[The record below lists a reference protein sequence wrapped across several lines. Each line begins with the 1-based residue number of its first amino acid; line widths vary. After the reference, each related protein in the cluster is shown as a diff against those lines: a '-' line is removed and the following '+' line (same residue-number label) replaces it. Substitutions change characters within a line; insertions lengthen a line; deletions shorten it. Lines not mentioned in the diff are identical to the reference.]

1 MNGGL
6 EGMWRDVVMTYF
18 KVSRI
23 SGGVE
28 ESYKLWNVV
37 LRIAGLRSES
47 VTQELPITKQYVLR
61 AEPTFENNWK

>member
-1 MNGGL
+1 MALKYLIADLFNEAFLSNMNGGL

-28 ESYKLWNVV
+28 ESYKL
-37 LRIAGLRSES
+37 
-47 VTQELPITKQYVLR
+47 
-61 AEPTFENNWK
+61 

>member
-1 MNGGL
+1 
-6 EGMWRDVVMTYF
+6 MWRDVVMTYF

-47 VTQELPITKQYVLR
+47 ATQELPITKQYVLR
-61 AEPTFENNWK
+61 AEPTFENNWKQECVDT